1 MKMRGL
7 RKYYNE
13 KKQKEN
19 QYSSEK
25 KPLYKS
31 SRKIVKLDMQRT
43 PSILE
48 RPSTKP
54 NLIFNDQAN
63 KLKLKRDMLLNE
75 DKENQCLN
83 KNENENTYES
93 KESKDTQDNT
103 IRKHASNYNFRYSK
117 NNILKRRQSRFSKL
131 QLRLSAPLNIENNYH
146 SNIEIDKDKD
156 IKKEKCYKL
165 NYYNT
170 AYNLDCEIED
180 LINSTTSKIEKEKE
194 EKNKENKENNEF
206 KKYLEQ
212 VRKTKLSKNNLTN
225 GTLAII
231 QMQISNAKE
240 SIINDKYI
248 TYINNEYHDE
258 DKNNICFRL
267 GRNNMCVCGHA
278 FWRHNLVIKKNEF
291 SCKCRKCEC
300 PKFNYIPV
308 FPEETNEYSK
318 SYLLDFK
325 YDEWKAGCKCGHNW
339 THHNFNDGEKCGECN
354 CKKFQSN
361 FSCGVCGNSWEN
373 HVTLF
378 EKKEDREKSG
388 KIVGKDYEPFTN
400 EQLQNLFNK

>member
-1 MKMRGL
+1 MKMNGL
-7 RKYYNE
+7 RKYYYE
-13 KKQKEN
+13 KKNQKEN
-19 QYSSEK
+19 QYCSEK
-25 KPLYKS
+25 KHLYKS
-31 SRKIVKLDMQRT
+31 SRKISQLDIQRT

-48 RPSTKP
+48 RASTKP
-54 NLIFNDQAN
+54 NLLFNDQAN
-63 KLKLKRDMLLNE
+63 KLKLKKSFLLKE
-75 DKENQCLN
+75 DKENQCPN
-83 KNENENTYES
+83 QKENENTYES

-117 NNILKRRQSRFSKL
+117 NNILKRRQSRFGKL
-131 QLRLSAPLNIENNYH
+131 QLRLSVPLNIENNYH
-146 SNIEIDKDKD
+146 SNVEKDKNKV
-156 IKKEKCYKL
+156 INKEKCYKL

-170 AYNLDCEIED
+170 AYNLDYEIED

-194 EKNKENKENNEF
+194 EKNKENYEF

-212 VRKTKLSKNNLTN
+212 VKKAKLSKNNLTN

-240 SIINDKYI
+240 SIMNDKYI
-248 TYINNEYHDE
+248 TYINNENHDE
-258 DKNNICFRL
+258 EKNNICFRL

-278 FWRHNLVIKKNEF
+278 FWRHNLVIKGNES
-291 SCKCRKCEC
+291 SCKCKKCDC
-300 PKFNYIPV
+300 KKFNYIPV

-318 SYLLDFK
+318 AYLLNFK

-339 THHNFNDGEKCGECN
+339 THHNFNDGEKCCECD

-361 FSCGVCGNSWEN
+361 FFCGVCGSSWEN
-373 HVTLF
+373 HVILF
-378 EKKEDREKSG
+378 EKKEDREKFG

-400 EQLQNLFNK
+400 EQLQNLYNK

>member
-278 FWRHNLVIKKNEF
+278 FWRHNLVIKNNQF
-291 SCKCRKCEC
+291 SCKCKKCEC
-300 PKFNYIPV
+300 TKFNYIPV

-318 SYLLDFK
+318 AYLLDFK

-339 THHNFNDGEKCGECN
+339 THHNFNDGEKCGECD
-354 CKKFQSN
+354 CKKFQSD
-361 FSCGVCGNSWEN
+361 FFCGVCGSSWEN

-400 EQLQNLFNK
+400 EQLQNLYNK

>member
-1 MKMRGL
+1 MNGL
-7 RKYYNE
+7 RKYYCQ
-13 KKQKEN
+13 KKQKDN

-31 SRKIVKLDMQRT
+31 SRKIVQLDMQRT

-48 RPSTKP
+48 RASAKP
-54 NLIFNDQAN
+54 NLLFNDQAN
-63 KLKLKRDMLLNE
+63 KLKLKKAILLKE

-83 KNENENTYES
+83 QNENENTYGS

-131 QLRLSAPLNIENNYH
+131 QLRLSVPLNLENNYH
-146 SNIEIDKDKD
+146 SNIEKNKDND

-194 EKNKENKENNEF
+194 EKDKENKENNEF
-206 KKYLEQ
+206 KNYLEQ
-212 VRKTKLSKNNLTN
+212 VKKIKLSKNNLTN
-225 GTLAII
+225 GTLAVI

-240 SIINDKYI
+240 SIMNDKYI
-248 TYINNEYHDE
+248 TYINNENLCE

-278 FWRHNLVIKKNEF
+278 FWRHNLVINNNQF
-291 SCKCRKCEC
+291 SCKC
-300 PKFNYIPV
+300 
-308 FPEETNEYSK
+308 
-318 SYLLDFK
+318 
-325 YDEWKAGCKCGHNW
+325 
-339 THHNFNDGEKCGECN
+339 
-354 CKKFQSN
+354 KKM
-361 FSCGVCGNSWEN
+361 
-373 HVTLF
+373 
-378 EKKEDREKSG
+378 
-388 KIVGKDYEPFTN
+388 
-400 EQLQNLFNK
+400 